1 MADNYDAWTLL
12 LVVGDNYLKIKRE
25 REREENEFD
34 LKRKRNI
41 MRYKRY
47 IKWCSV
53 FEFWKSYYPSFYP

>member
-1 MADNYDAWTLL
+1 L

-25 REREENEFD
+25 REREREENDFD
-34 LKRKRNI
+34 LKRKRNM

-53 FEFWKSYYPSFYP
+53 FEF

>member
-1 MADNYDAWTLL
+1 L
-12 LVVGDNYLKIKRE
+12 LVVGENYLKIKREIERE

-34 LKRKRNI
+34 LKRKSNM

-53 FEFWKSYYPSFYP
+53 FEF